1 MGFFDKLFG
10 GKHDA
15 APKFAGEK
23 MTVMAPIDGTVI
35 PLEQIPDE
43 TFATAIL
50 GPGCG
55 IEPTGDTVYAPFD
68 GTITQVASTLH
79 AIGITSDDGIE
90 LLIHVGMDTVEMQ
103 GKGFTALVKEEQKVK
118 AGTALLKVDRSGRH
132 PRCQPPHHHRRHRD
146 QRRRPAKAP
155 YHRGRHRLHRHAA
168 VQIRVRCKKTSAVG
182 RCLFCYAHAFSGL
195 YCRTRS
201 ETRPLKNWMKG
212 PRQNAQ
218 MRVPRPTRPPR
229 SQQSRA
235 QKASVKTRQPKYW
248 KCV

>member
-10 GKHDA
+10 GKHDT

-90 LLIHVGMDTVEMQ
+90 LLIHIGMDTIALR
-103 GKGFTALVKEEQKVK
+103 GSGFTPLVREGQAVK
-118 AGTALLKVDRSGRH
+118 AGTPLLNVDLDAIR
-132 PRCQPPHHHRRHRD
+132 
-146 QRRRPAKAP
+146 
-155 YHRGRHRLHRHAA
+155 AA
-168 VQIRVRCKKTSAVG
+168 GLSTESAVIVTNADDLPKLHIIAG
-182 RCLFCYAHAFSGL
+182 GIVSTGTPLFKF
-195 YCRTRS
+195 
-201 ETRPLKNWMKG
+201 E
-212 PRQNAQ
+212 
-218 MRVPRPTRPPR
+218 
-229 SQQSRA
+229 
-235 QKASVKTRQPKYW
+235 
-248 KCV
+248 

>member
-23 MTVMAPIDGTVI
+23 MTIMAPIDGTVI

-90 LLIHVGMDTVEMQ
+90 LLIHVGMDTVALR
-103 GKGFTALVKEEQKVK
+103 GSGFTSLIREGQAVK
-118 AGTALLKVDRSGRH
+118 AGTPLLNVDLDAIR
-132 PRCQPPHHHRRHRD
+132 
-146 QRRRPAKAP
+146 
-155 YHRGRHRLHRHAA
+155 AA
-168 VQIRVRCKKTSAVG
+168 GLSTESAVIVTNADDLPKLHIIAG
-182 RCLFCYAHAFSGL
+182 GIVSTGTPLFKF
-195 YCRTRS
+195 
-201 ETRPLKNWMKG
+201 E
-212 PRQNAQ
+212 
-218 MRVPRPTRPPR
+218 
-229 SQQSRA
+229 
-235 QKASVKTRQPKYW
+235 
-248 KCV
+248 

>member
-23 MTVMAPIDGTVI
+23 MTIMAPIDGTVI

-90 LLIHVGMDTVEMQ
+90 LLIHIGMDTIALR
-103 GKGFTALVKEEQKVK
+103 GSGFTPLVREGQAVK
-118 AGTALLKVDRSGRH
+118 AGTPLLNVDLDAIR
-132 PRCQPPHHHRRHRD
+132 
-146 QRRRPAKAP
+146 
-155 YHRGRHRLHRHAA
+155 AA
-168 VQIRVRCKKTSAVG
+168 GLSTESAVIVTNADDLPKLHIIAG
-182 RCLFCYAHAFSGL
+182 GIVSTGTPLFKF
-195 YCRTRS
+195 
-201 ETRPLKNWMKG
+201 E
-212 PRQNAQ
+212 
-218 MRVPRPTRPPR
+218 
-229 SQQSRA
+229 
-235 QKASVKTRQPKYW
+235 
-248 KCV
+248 